1 MSNDEFKLLVSKCY
15 RYEDVQLVL
24 HNNNI
29 IMNIKDIKL
38 LMKHFNISLSKY
50 NLLQYQPQH
59 EYKFIL
65 LDNGAELYIDNIL
78 FDITDK
84 SILNIDMKEMIYGI
98 FPAVKTGYN
107 IAKTKDFMIPAQ
119 FKQKPCGILE
129 NTGIPNISFQTCA
142 LLHLLLFYKRV
153 VESKTIHNF
162 SYKFTGRLSKDPAH
176 GYRGLLEEHS
186 SNILEKL
193 PLLYIIRNEINEFV
207 SHGICKKYTSGAYC
221 LYDIHKEQKRLTTNR
236 IYLDDNIWEDIKKK
250 YDYTCQICGSQEG
263 KPHNYNINA
272 ITSIEKGHIKPYLP
286 LSKNNC
292 VVHCSYCNT
301 LIKNNY
307 FLENNNDKTMLYID
321 FVALKSK
328 LKNENNIQWLEK
340 LKILLQERSNYK

>member
-119 FKQKPCGILE
+119 FKILVYQIYLFKHVHYYIYYYFIKE
-129 NTGIPNISFQTCA
+129 
-142 LLHLLLFYKRV
+142 LLKV
-153 VESKTIHNF
+153 KQ
-162 SYKFTGRLSKDPAH
+162 
-176 GYRGLLEEHS
+176 
-186 SNILEKL
+186 
-193 PLLYIIRNEINEFV
+193 YIIFHINLLV
-207 SHGICKKYTSGAYC
+207 
-221 LYDIHKEQKRLTTNR
+221 D
-236 IYLDDNIWEDIKKK
+236 YLK
-250 YDYTCQICGSQEG
+250 TR
-263 KPHNYNINA
+263 HMV
-272 ITSIEKGHIKPYLP
+272 IE
-286 LSKNNC
+286 
-292 VVHCSYCNT
+292 V
-301 LIKNNY
+301 
-307 FLENNNDKTMLYID
+307 F
-321 FVALKSK
+321 
-328 LKNENNIQWLEK
+328 
-340 LKILLQERSNYK
+340 